1 MRCKMPLARRRCGQY
16 RHDGHAL
23 RVIAGRFGG
32 RRLQAPKGRSTTRP
46 TADRVREALFSIL
59 GEIDGS
65 LVLDLFAGTGAL
77 GIEALSRGAERVVFV
92 ERDRSAIQALRA
104 NLATLDLS
112 GDEAEVRM
120 GDALAAL
127 RAARTAG
134 ETYDLVFVDPPYRQA
149 PELGVELSAL
159 LPALLAPDARVVV
172 ESARR
177 APAEL
182 PLEVVQAR
190 RYGDTTI
197 TIYALPIYVTEDK
210 DEH

>member
-1 MRCKMPLARRRCGQY
+1 MRCKTPLARRRCGQY
-16 RHDGHAL
+16 RHDGPAL

-32 RRLQAPKGRSTTRP
+32 RRLQAPKGRFTTRP

-59 GEIDGS
+59 GEIDGG

-104 NLATLDLS
+104 NIATLGLS
-112 GDEAEVRM
+112 GREAEVRM
-120 GDALAAL
+120 GDAL
-127 RAARTAG
+127 
-134 ETYDLVFVDPPYRQA
+134 
-149 PELGVELSAL
+149 SAV
-159 LPALLAPDARVVV
+159 LPALLTPGARVVV

-190 RYGDTTI
+190 RYGGTTI
-197 TIYALPIYVTEDK
+197 TIYALPTYVTEDK